1 MTRYNEIPT
10 DSEVCRV
17 LEGIGPVSAIALVE
31 ALEADKNGG
40 HSRRDAQRAVQ
51 RCLDRGKIV
60 LGVGMRISVAAR
72 ELEAA

>member
-10 DSEVCRV
+10 DTEVCRV
-17 LEGIGPVSAIALVE
+17 IEAVGSISATALV
-31 ALEADKNGG
+31 AKLEAPENGG

-60 LGVGMRISVAAR
+60 LGSGMRIGVAVR
-72 ELEAA
+72 QLEAA